1 MTIATATLTLWLLMD
16 PLGNLPVFS
25 TVLGGVDPA
34 RRRAVL
40 VRELL
45 LALGF
50 LVGFL
55 LLGRALFGV
64 LDLREESVRIAGGLI
79 LGIIAFR
86 MLFGGEKGVFGDPSS
101 DGEPLLFPL
110 AVPLV
115 AGPATLSLIL
125 LLTSSDPGRLVDWL
139 IAVVGAWAGTAA
151 ILFFSGALARAVG
164 AKGLGVLQRLM
175 GMLLVVIAVQM
186 LVEGVQATLGIER

>member
-1 MTIATATLTLWLLMD
+1 MD

-25 TVLGGVDPA
+25 TVLRGVDPA
-34 RRRAVL
+34 RRRSVL

-64 LDLREESVRIAGGLI
+64 LNLQEESVRIAGGLI

-86 MLFGGEKGVFGDPSS
+86 MLFGGEKGVFGDPHG

-115 AGPATLSLIL
+115 AGPATLSLLL

-151 ILFFSGALARAVG
+151 ILFFSSALSRAVG
-164 AKGLGVLQRLM
+164 DKGLGVLQRLM